1 MRLLIQ
7 RVSETTVSIDGAVHS
22 SIGKGLLVLIGIHQ
36 SDSSSD
42 IPWLAKKLV
51 ELRIFEDENDKMNRS
66 VLDIKGEILV
76 ISQFTLY
83 ADCRRGRRPDFIDAA
98 NPKLAEQ
105 LYDEFVNE
113 VKTYGLTVKTGVFA
127 ANMQVSLVN
136 DGPVTIILDSRDSR
150 SKTG

>member
-7 RVSETTVSIDGAVHS
+7 RVSETTVSIDGVVHS
-22 SIGKGLLVLIGIHQ
+22 SIGKGLLAFIGIHQ
-36 SDSSSD
+36 SDTLED

-51 ELRIFEDENDKMNRS
+51 ELRIFEDDIGKMNLS

-98 NPKLAEQ
+98 NPKFAEQ
-105 LYDEFVNE
+105 LYEEFVKE
-113 VKTYGLTVKTGVFA
+113 VKLYNLNVKTGIFA
-127 ANMQVSLVN
+127 ANMLVSLVN
-136 DGPVTIILDSRDSR
+136 DGPVTIILDSRESN